1 MRECVWMHLLENCRH
16 SANIDLVSTLGWIG
30 GETTG
35 IGGDKVPAL
44 LPLEETIAKQ
54 GVELFI
60 GEVQGFS

>member
-1 MRECVWMHLLENCRH
+1 MHLLENCRH

-30 GETTG
+30 GQTTG

-44 LPLEETIAKQ
+44 ERQPLEQTIAKQ
-54 GVELFI
+54 GDELFI